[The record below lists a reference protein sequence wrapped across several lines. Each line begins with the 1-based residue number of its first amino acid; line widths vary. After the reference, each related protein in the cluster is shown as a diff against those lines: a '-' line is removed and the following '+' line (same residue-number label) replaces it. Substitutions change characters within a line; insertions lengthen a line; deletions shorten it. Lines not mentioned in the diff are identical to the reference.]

1 MANFNFDICCPR
13 TGTGAMKYDCLAEL
27 FGNPNLIPLWIA
39 DMDFPTAP
47 EIVEALAKRIQ
58 HPIYGYTAAPQSFWN
73 AIMNW
78 LKKRHGLTLH
88 RDELAFVPGVV
99 RGLGYAINFF
109 TRPGDKVVIQPP
121 VYPPFR
127 RVTEGN
133 NRIVIENPL
142 RRIEGGLY
150 EMDFENLEHVF
161 ATEQPKLLILCNPHN
176 PGGVQ
181 WDAET
186 LRRLASLAKKYNVI
200 VLSDE
205 IHADLMLRG
214 MRHIPFA
221 SVSPEAADVAIT
233 FGAPSK
239 TFNIPGLVCSWMFI
253 KNPEL
258 RTPFFNWM
266 EVNEF
271 STPTMLA
278 ITGAEAA
285 YTCGE
290 PWLAELLEYID
301 GNITAVE
308 KFFAANMPQIKP
320 LRPHASF
327 VVWLDCRQLGLD
339 AEQLERRFID
349 AGLALNPGHTFGS
362 QGAGYMR
369 LNIAMPRKQLIDA
382 LSRLL

>member
-1 MANFNFDICCPR
+1 
-13 TGTGAMKYDCLAEL
+13 MKLDCLAEL
-27 FGNPNLIPLWIA
+27 FGNPDLIPLWIA

-47 EIVEALAKRIQ
+47 EIVNALAKRIQ
-58 HPIYGYTAAPQSFWN
+58 HPIYGYTATPQSFWN
-73 AIMNW
+73 AIINW
-78 LKKRHGLTLH
+78 LKKRHDLTVARH
-88 RDELAFVPGVV
+88 ELAFVPGVV

-127 RVTEGN
+127 RITEGN
-133 NRIVIENPL
+133 NRIVVENPL

-161 ATEQPKLLILCNPHN
+161 ATEHPKMLILCNPHN

-181 WDAET
+181 WDAGT
-186 LRRLASLAKKYNVI
+186 LRTLASLAKKHNVI

-290 PWLAELLEYID
+290 PWLAELIEYID

-308 KFFAANMPQIKP
+308 KFFASNLPQIKP

-339 AEQLERRFID
+339 AEQLARRFTD

>member
-1 MANFNFDICCPR
+1 MAKFNFDICCPR
-13 TGTGAMKYDCLAEL
+13 TGTGAMKLDCLAEL
-27 FGNPNLIPLWIA
+27 FGNPDLIPLWIA

-47 EIVEALAKRIQ
+47 EIVNALAKRIQ

-73 AIMNW
+73 AIINW
-78 LKKRHGLTLH
+78 LKKRHDLTVARH
-88 RDELAFVPGVV
+88 ELAFVPGVV

-127 RVTEGN
+127 RITEGN
-133 NRIVIENPL
+133 NRIVVENPL

-161 ATEQPKLLILCNPHN
+161 ATEHPKMLILCNPHN

-181 WDAET
+181 WDAGT
-186 LRRLASLAKKYNVI
+186 LRTLASLAKKHNVI

-290 PWLAELLEYID
+290 PWLAELIEYID

-308 KFFAANMPQIKP
+308 KFFASNLPQIKP

-339 AEQLERRFID
+339 ADQLARRFTD

>member
-1 MANFNFDICCPR
+1 MAKFNFDICCPR
-13 TGTGAMKYDCLAEL
+13 TATGAMKLDCLAEF
-27 FGNPNLIPLWIA
+27 FGNPDLIPLWIA

-47 EIVEALAKRIQ
+47 EIVDALAKRIQ
-58 HPIYGYTAAPQSFWN
+58 HPIYGYTATPDSFWN
-73 AIMNW
+73 AIINW
-78 LKKRHGLTLH
+78 LKRRHNLNVE
-88 RDELAFVPGVV
+88 RQELAFVPGVV

-109 TRPGDKVVIQPP
+109 TRPGDKIVIQPP

-127 RVTEGN
+127 RITEGN
-133 NRIVIENPL
+133 NRIVVENPL
-142 RRIEGGLY
+142 RRVEDGLY
-150 EMDFENLEHVF
+150 EMDFDNLEKIF
-161 ATEQPKLLILCNPHN
+161 ATERPRMMILCNPHN

-181 WDAET
+181 WDAST
-186 LRRLASLAKKYNVI
+186 LRTLAALAKKHNVI
-200 VLSDE
+200 VLNDE

-258 RTPFFNWM
+258 RRQFFNWM

-285 YTCGE
+285 YNFGE
-290 PWLAELLEYID
+290 PWLAELIDYID

-308 KFFAANMPQIKP
+308 NFFAEKLPQIKP

-327 VVWLDCRQLGLD
+327 VVWLDCRNLGLD
-339 AEQLERRFID
+339 ATQLENKFID
-349 AGLALNPGHTFGS
+349 AGLALNAGHTFGS

-369 LNIAMPRKQLIDA
+369 LNVAMPRKKLIDA